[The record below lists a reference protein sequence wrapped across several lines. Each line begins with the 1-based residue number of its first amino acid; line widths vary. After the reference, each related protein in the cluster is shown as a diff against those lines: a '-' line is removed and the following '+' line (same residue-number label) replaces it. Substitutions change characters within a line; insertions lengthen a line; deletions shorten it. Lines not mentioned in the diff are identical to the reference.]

1 MERKFL
7 EDLGLEKDA
16 IDKIMA
22 ENGKDIEAEKAKIK
36 AETEKLTKA
45 NETIK
50 ALQETVKKFDGVDV
64 EKLKQDLADAET
76 KYNAELSATKLN
88 NALEM
93 ALITG
98 KAKNTKAV
106 KALLDVESIKLDG
119 DKLLGLEEQLEKIKA
134 ENAYLFE
141 EIQAEPKDTTVKIK
155 SGADHQE
162 PLDGDTDKFLSAA
175 RSAAGLPTENT
186 K

>member
-16 IDKIMA
+16 IDKIMS
-22 ENGKDIEAEKAKIK
+22 ENGKDIETEKAKVT
-36 AETEKLTKA
+36 AETDKLTKA
-45 NETIK
+45 NETITQ
-50 ALQETVKKFDGVDV
+50 LQDTVKKFDGVDV
-64 EKLKQDLADAET
+64 DKLKGDLTALET
-76 KYNAELSATKLN
+76 KYNTDLSATKLN

-106 KALLDVESIKLDG
+106 RALLDTENIKLDG
-119 DKLLGLEEQLEKIKA
+119 DKLLGLDEQLTKLKTD
-134 ENAYLFE
+134 NAYLFE
-141 EIQAEPKDTTVKIK
+141 EVKADDTTVKVN

-162 PLDGDTDKFLSAA
+162 PLGGETDKFLSAA
-175 RSAAGLPTENT
+175 RSAAGLSTENT

>member
-16 IDKIMA
+16 IDKIMS
-22 ENGKDIEAEKAKIK
+22 ENGKDIEAEKAKIT
-36 AETEKLTKA
+36 AEAEKLTKA
-45 NETIK
+45 NDTIK
-50 ALQETVKKFDGVDV
+50 TLQETVKKFDGVDV

-76 KYNAELSATKLN
+76 KYNTDLSATKLS

-106 KALLDVESIKLDG
+106 KALLDTESIKLDG
-119 DKLLGLEEQLEKIKA
+119 DKLLGLDEQLTKLKTD
-134 ENAYLFE
+134 NAYLFE
-141 EIQAEPKDTTVKIK
+141 EVKADDTTVKVN
-155 SGADHQE
+155 SGANHQD

-175 RSAAGLPTENT
+175 RSAAGLPTEDT

>member
-50 ALQETVKKFDGVDV
+50 SLQETVKKFDGVDV
-64 EKLKQDLADAET
+64 EKLKKDLADAET
-76 KYNAELSATKLN
+76 KYNTELSAAKLN
-88 NALEM
+88 YALE
-93 ALITG
+93 ARL
-98 KAKNTKAV
+98 AKEGAVNSKAV
-106 KALLDVESIKLDG
+106 KALLDISKISLDG
-119 DKLLGLEEQLEKIKA
+119 DNLIGIDEQLKVLKEKEKWA
-134 ENAYLFE
+134 FTQPTPEVPGAGGN
-141 EIQAEPKDTTVKIK
+141 PPPTTQTKTPLP
-155 SGADHQE
+155 SG
-162 PLDGDTDKFLSAA
+162 TVIF
-175 RSAAGLPTENT
+175 
-186 K
+186 

>member
-22 ENGKDIEAEKAKIK
+22 ENGKDIESEKAKIT

-50 ALQETVKKFDGVDV
+50 TLQDTVKKFDGVDV

-76 KYNAELSATKLN
+76 KYTAELSATKLN
-88 NALEM
+88 YALE
-93 ALITG
+93 ARL
-98 KAKNTKAV
+98 AKEGAVNSKAV
-106 KALLDVESIKLDG
+106 KALLDSSKISLDG
-119 DKLLGLEEQLEKIKA
+119 DNLIGVDEQLKVLKESEKWA
-134 ENAYLFE
+134 FAQPTPDVPGAGGN
-141 EIQAEPKDTTVKIK
+141 PPPTTQTKT
-155 SGADHQE
+155 
-162 PLDGDTDKFLSAA
+162 PLP
-175 RSAAGLPTENT
+175 AGTVIF
-186 K
+186 

>member
-22 ENGKDIEAEKAKIK
+22 ENGKDIEAEKAKIT

-64 EKLKQDLADAET
+64 EKLKKDLADAET
-76 KYNAELSATKLN
+76 KYNTELSAIKLN

-93 ALITG
+93 ALIKG

-106 KALLDVESIKLDG
+106 KALLDTESIKLDG
-119 DKLLGLEEQLEKIKA
+119 DKLLGLEEQLAKLKTD
-134 ENAYLFE
+134 NSYLFE
-141 EIQAEPKDTTVKIK
+141 EEKADDTTVKIK

>member
-7 EDLGLEKDA
+7 EDLGLEKDV

-36 AETEKLTKA
+36 VETEKLAKA

-76 KYNAELSATKLN
+76 KYNAELSAIKLN

-93 ALITG
+93 ALIKS

-106 KALLDVESIKLDG
+106 KALLNTEDIKLDG
-119 DKLLGLEEQLEKIKA
+119 DKLLGFEEQLAKLKA
-134 ENAYLFE
+134 DNAFLFE
-141 EIQAEPKDTTVKIK
+141 EEKAGDTTVKVN

-175 RSAAGLPTENT
+175 RSAAGLSTEDT